1 MRLQVIQDG
10 KGKATGVFI
19 PINEW
24 DQLKKKYKDLAI
36 LEYDEP
42 SKVNLLEEIKEALIE
57 LKLVKQGKL
66 QTRPIQALLDEL

>member
-42 SKVNLLEEIKEALIE
+42 SKENLLEEIKEALIE
-57 LKLVKQGKL
+57 LKLVEQGKL
-66 QTRPIQALLDEL
+66 KTRPIKALLDEL

>member
-36 LEYDEP
+36 LEYDGP
-42 SKVNLLEEIKEALIE
+42 SEVNLLEEIKEALIE
-57 LKLVKQGKL
+57 LKLVEEGKL
-66 QTRPIQALLDEL
+66 ITRPIQSLLDEL

>member
-1 MRLQVIQDG
+1 M
-10 KGKATGVFI
+10 
-19 PINEW
+19 
-24 DQLKKKYKDLAI
+24 AI

-57 LKLVKQGKL
+57 LKLVEQGRL